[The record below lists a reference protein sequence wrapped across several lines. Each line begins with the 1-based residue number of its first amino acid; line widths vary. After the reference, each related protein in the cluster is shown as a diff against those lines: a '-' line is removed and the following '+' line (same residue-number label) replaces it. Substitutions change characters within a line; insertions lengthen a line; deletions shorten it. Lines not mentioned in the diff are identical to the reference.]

1 MRLINLATL
10 ALATA
15 FFGMPMLSVAADYP
29 SEKPIKMVVGFT
41 PGGAADKLARPV
53 ADRMAK
59 FLGQTIVMEYKPG
72 VAGGIALELVARAP
86 ADGYTIHL
94 TSQGPMTFGPSLRKA
109 NFDPLNDF
117 TPIGMVSS
125 GGSLIAVLPASAAKD
140 VKSFIALAKANP
152 AQWSYGTSGI
162 GGSGHLAAEQFKL
175 VTGLQIAHVP
185 YKGGAGALTDLLGG
199 HIPILFSSIGSIAT
213 NVEAGQVKALAVS
226 SLTRSSLF
234 PNVPTIAE
242 SGFPGFDSP
251 VWFGVVAPAGLTA
264 NVTSKLVAAL
274 NVAMGDPEVLRI
286 IRQDG
291 YEPLKMTPEQMKAA
305 IQTEL
310 KQWAELINR
319 TGMKAD

>member
-1 MRLINLATL
+1 MRFINLATL
-10 ALATA
+10 TLATA

-109 NFDPLNDF
+109 KFDPLNDF

-125 GGSLIAVLPASAAKD
+125 GGSLIAVLPTSAAKD

-226 SLTRSSLF
+226 SLTRCSLF

-274 NVAMGDPEVLRI
+274 NAAMGDPEVLRI

-310 KQWAELINR
+310 NQWAELINR